1 MSLDNLHDLYIEK
14 IKDLYSAE
22 NQIIKALP
30 KMIKGA
36 TTPELK
42 QALQDHLTQTE
53 GHARRLEKIATSH
66 NASARGKKCSGMEGL
81 LEEGSELLKEKA
93 KMDVLDAGI
102 IGACQGVEH
111 YEIAGYG
118 TARRWA
124 AILGDEQGAALLKQT
139 EDEEGQADKLL
150 TKLAEGYINQLAENG
165 DDEESEGH
173 ATATKTRSR

>member
-1 MSLDNLHDLYIEK
+1 MALDNLHDLYIEK

-42 QALQDHLTQTE
+42 AALQDHLRVTE
-53 GHARRLEKIATSH
+53 GHARRLEKIAVSH
-66 NASARGKKCSGMEGL
+66 GASARGKKCSGMEGL

-102 IGACQGVEH
+102 IGAAQSVEH

-124 AILGDEQGAALLKQT
+124 AILGDSKGAALLKQT
-139 EDEEGQADKLL
+139 EDEEGDADKLL
-150 TKLAEGYINQLAENG
+150 TQLAEGYINQLAENG
-165 DDEESEGH
+165 EDEQSMGH
-173 ATATKTRSR
+173 ATATRR

>member
-1 MSLDNLHDLYIEK
+1 MPLDNLHDLYIEK

-42 QALQDHLTQTE
+42 SALQDHLRATE
-53 GHARRLEKIATSH
+53 EHARRLEKIATSH
-66 NASARGKKCSGMEGL
+66 DASPRGKRCSGMEGL

-93 KMDVLDAGI
+93 KLDVLDAGI
-102 IGACQGVEH
+102 IGAAQVVEH
-111 YEIAGYG
+111 YEIANYG

-139 EDEEGQADKLL
+139 EDEEGDADKLL
-150 TKLAEGYINQLAENG
+150 TRIAEGYVNQLAENG
-165 DDEESEGH
+165 EDEETMGH
-173 ATATKTRSR
+173 AAASLR

>member
-1 MSLDNLHDLYIEK
+1 MSLDTLHDLYIEK

-42 QALQDHLTQTE
+42 AALQDHLRVTK
-53 GHARRLEKIATSH
+53 GHASRLERIATGH
-66 NASARGKKCSGMEGL
+66 NASPRGKRCSGMEGL

-93 KMDVLDAGI
+93 KLDVLDAGI
-102 IGACQGVEH
+102 IGAAQAVEH
-111 YEIAGYG
+111 YEIANYG

-124 AILGDEQGAALLKQT
+124 AILGDDKGAALLKQT
-139 EDEEGQADKLL
+139 EDEEGEADKLL
-150 TKLAEGYINQLAENG
+150 TKLAVGYVNQLAKNG
-165 DDEESEGH
+165 EDEMAMGH
-173 ATATKTRSR
+173 AAARR